1 MISGETDRRSGRH
14 GASSRLVFW
23 SVSILL
29 ILSAAFTLGGYLY
42 STTASAQQAASR
54 DVNPRANFWRAVR
67 DGDRGDTT
75 SSGPYT
81 TNTFIQ
87 NGGQNFRMLRN
98 GPLVSYGAGLMALM
112 LASIIVFFAVRG
124 RIRVHGGRSGE
135 RVPRFTL
142 TDRVLHWSVVVL
154 FLLLAITGL
163 ILMYGRAMLIPV
175 FGLSAFSAIASASK
189 FAHNLFGPLFVVAL
203 VMMIVKFI
211 AGNLPAKGD
220 LKWLLRGGGM
230 LRGRHASAGRY
241 NTGEKLWFWVVT
253 VMGLAVAVTGLIMD
267 FPVFGQTRGLM
278 QISQLLHGAA
288 ALIFI
293 TGALGH
299 IYIGTLGMEG
309 ALEAMTQ
316 GSVDGNWA
324 REHHDRWYE
333 KMKQEDKLQPAGA
346 GQNRAE
352 TGTAPLSP
360 ASGDNS

>member
-1 MISGETDRRSGRH
+1 MSSGEKDRRYGQ
-14 GASSRLVFW
+14 GAARSRLALW

-29 ILSAAFTLGGYLY
+29 ILSAVLPLGAYLY
-42 STTASAQQAASR
+42 SSVASAQQATSR
-54 DVNPRANFWRAVR
+54 DVNPRANYWRAVR

-81 TNTFIQ
+81 TNVLIQ
-87 NGGQNFRMLRN
+87 NGGQNFRVLRN

-112 LASIIVFFAVRG
+112 LAAIIVFFAVRG
-124 RIRVHGGRSGE
+124 RIRIEGGRSGE

-142 TDRVLHWSVVVL
+142 TDRILHWSVVVL

-163 ILMYGRAMLIPV
+163 ILMYGRAVLIPI
-175 FGLSAFSAIASASK
+175 FGLPFFAATAAAAK

-203 VMMIVKFI
+203 VIMIVKFI
-211 AGNLPAKGD
+211 AGNLPARGD

-241 NTGEKLWFWVVT
+241 NTGEKFWFWVVT
-253 VMGLAVAVTGLIMD
+253 LMGLTVAVTGLILD
-267 FPVFGQTRGLM
+267 FPVFGQTRGIM
-278 QISQLLHGAA
+278 QLSQLLHGAA

-309 ALEAMTQ
+309 ALEAMTR

-324 REHHDRWYE
+324 REHHDQWYE
-333 KMKQEDKLQPAGA
+333 KMKAEGRLQSEA
-346 GQNRAE
+346 AE
-352 TGTAPLSP
+352 QARSGTGPAPLSP
-360 ASGDNS
+360 AAGDNS

>member
-1 MISGETDRRSGRH
+1 MIRGETERPSGRNA
-14 GASSRLVFW
+14 ASSRLVFW

-42 STTASAQQAASR
+42 STTANAQQATSR

-67 DGDRGDTT
+67 DGDRGDTS

-81 TNTFIQ
+81 TNVFIQ

-124 RIRVHGGRSGE
+124 RVRIQGGRSGE

-163 ILMYGRAMLIPV
+163 ILMYGRAVLIPV

-211 AGNLPAKGD
+211 AGNLPARGD

-241 NTGEKLWFWVVT
+241 NTGEKFWFWVVT

-324 REHHDRWYE
+324 REHHDKWYE
-333 KMKQEDKLQPAGA
+333 KMKQEGKLQPAGT
-346 GQNRAE
+346 GQARAS
-352 TGTAPLSP
+352 TGPAPLSP

>member
-1 MISGETDRRSGRH
+1 MSSGEKVRQSAG
-14 GASSRLVFW
+14 GATRNRLVLW

-29 ILSAAFTLGGYLY
+29 VLSAVLPLGAYLY
-42 STTASAQQAASR
+42 TSVASAQQTSSR
-54 DVNPRANFWRAVR
+54 DVNPRANYWRAVR
-67 DGDRGDTT
+67 DGDRGDTS
-75 SSGPYT
+75 SSGAYT
-81 TNTFIQ
+81 TNVLIQ

-112 LASIIVFFAVRG
+112 LAAIIVFFAVRG
-124 RIRVHGGRSGE
+124 RIRIEGGRSGE
-135 RVPRFTL
+135 RVPRFTM
-142 TDRVLHWSVVVL
+142 TDRILHWSVVIL

-163 ILMYGRAMLIPV
+163 ILMYGRAVLIPV

-203 VMMIVKFI
+203 VVMIVKFI
-211 AGNLPAKGD
+211 AGNLPARGD

-241 NTGEKLWFWVVT
+241 NTGEKFWFWVVT

-267 FPVFGQTRGLM
+267 FPVFGQTRGVM

-324 REHHDRWYE
+324 RAHHDKWYE
-333 KMKQEDKLQPAGA
+333 KMKQEGKLQPAGT
-346 GQNRAE
+346 GQARTS
-352 TGTAPLSP
+352 TGPAPLSP